1 MLQVTG
7 KSVLNL
13 NVKQLQLFLDVLM
26 PTEKEL
32 DQNLFIVLDAR
43 KIKSKYLEITTGD
56 DGEKITVFTGALKDY
71 GIKDQE
77 FNHQLYAGQLQ
88 PDTAVLGLLFVLY
101 GIKKA
106 RKKEL
111 QTVKTTESAINTLFA
126 DPDFKIFFK
135 NIGAFYAKYQEQAVN
150 ISPEDLMESARGG
163 KANAEVSPYKNVPLG
178 EVPLIAVPEDLD
190 LRLVI

>member
-26 PTEKEL
+26 PTEKAL
-32 DQNLFIVLDAR
+32 DQNLTIQLDAR

-56 DGEKITVFTGALKDY
+56 DGEKVTVFTGALKDY
-71 GIKDQE
+71 GIKDQG
-77 FNHQLYAGQLQ
+77 FNQQLYEGQLQ
-88 PDTAVLGLLFVLY
+88 PDTGILGLLFVLY

-111 QTVKTTESAINTLFA
+111 QIVKTTESAINGLFA
-126 DPDFKIFFK
+126 DVDFQVFLK
-135 NIGAFYAKYQEQAVN
+135 NIKAFYTKYQEQASK
-150 ISPEDLMESARGG
+150 ISPEDLMESVSGG
-163 KANAEVSPYKNVPLG
+163 KVNAAASPFKNVPLG
-178 EVPLIAVPEDLD
+178 EVPLIEVPVDLD
-190 LRLVI
+190 LRQVI